1 MRRMGVSRTR
11 NPHIK
16 IMLTIQKFK
25 DMVVAAGADIRAG
38 EKYYSEL
45 DAASGGDGDH
55 GTAIVTAFNAMDK
68 VIDAACFKSYLKAL
82 SEALQNEACGSTST
96 LYGSWLQGMSDA
108 APDKATEL
116 DDAALAALFKGGL
129 EEIGF
134 TTKARVGDKTLMDAL
149 IPATDALVAA
159 AGQGAAAM
167 FKAGAEGAKNGS
179 EATRA
184 MRAKYGRAK
193 NLGERSIGPVDAGSA
208 SMACIF
214 AAFAKA
220 F

>member
-1 MRRMGVSRTR
+1 
-11 NPHIK
+11 
-16 IMLTIQKFK
+16 MLTLQKFK
-25 DMVVAAGADIRAG
+25 EMVVVAGVDIRVG
-38 EKYYSEL
+38 EKMFSEL

-68 VIDAACFKSYLKAL
+68 VASGVCFKSYLKAL
-82 SEALQNEACGSTST
+82 TDTLQNEACGSTST
-96 LYGSWLQGMSDA
+96 LYGAWLQGMSDA
-108 APDKATEL
+108 APEQVAEL
-116 DDAALAALFKGGL
+116 DAAGVAAMFKGGL
-129 EEIGF
+129 DEIEF

-159 AGQGAAAM
+159 AGDGIAAM
-167 FKAGAEGAKNGS
+167 FKAGAEGAKMGS

-193 NLGERSIGPVDAGSA
+193 NLGDRSIGPVDAGSA

>member
-1 MRRMGVSRTR
+1 MDRK
-11 NPHIK
+11 PHYL
-16 IMLTIQKFK
+16 IMLTLQKFK
-25 DMVVAAGADIRAG
+25 DMIVAAGVDIRAS
-38 EKYYSEL
+38 ENHFSEL

-68 VIDAACFKSYLKAL
+68 VTEAPCFKYYLKAL
-82 SEALQNEACGSTST
+82 TDTLQNEACGSTST
-96 LYGSWLQGMSDA
+96 LYGAWLQGMSDA
-108 APDKATEL
+108 TPEQVTEL
-116 DDAALAALFKGGL
+116 DAAGVATMFKGGL
-129 EEIGF
+129 DEIGF

-159 AGQGAAAM
+159 AGDGIVAM
-167 FKAGAEGAKNGS
+167 FKAGAEAAKHGS

>member
-1 MRRMGVSRTR
+1 
-11 NPHIK
+11 
-16 IMLTIQKFK
+16 MLTLQKFK
-25 DMVVAAGADIRAG
+25 EMMTAAGAEIRAN
-38 EKYYSEL
+38 EKLFSEL

-68 VIDAACFKSYLKAL
+68 VTEAMCFKRYLKAL

-96 LYGSWLQGMSDA
+96 LYGSWIQGMSDA
-108 APDKATEL
+108 APEQVTEL
-116 DDAALAALFKGGL
+116 DAAAVAALFKGGL

-149 IPATDALVAA
+149 IPATEALCAA
-159 AGQGAAAM
+159 AGSGVKAM
-167 FKAGAEGAKNGS
+167 FKAGAEAALKGS

-184 MRAKYGRAK
+184 MRAKFGRAK

-208 SMACIF
+208 SMATIF
-214 AAFAKA
+214 TSFAKA

>member
-1 MRRMGVSRTR
+1 M
-11 NPHIK
+11 
-16 IMLTIQKFK
+16 
-25 DMVVAAGADIRAG
+25 
-38 EKYYSEL
+38 
-45 DAASGGDGDH
+45 
-55 GTAIVTAFNAMDK
+55 
-68 VIDAACFKSYLKAL
+68 
-82 SEALQNEACGSTST
+82 
-96 LYGSWLQGMSDA
+96 QGMSDA
-108 APDKATEL
+108 SPETVAEL
-116 DDAALAALFKGGL
+116 DAAGVAAMFKGGL
-129 EEIGF
+129 DEIGF

-159 AGQGAAAM
+159 AGDGIAAM
-167 FKAGAEGAKNGS
+167 FKAGAEGAKKGS

>member
-1 MRRMGVSRTR
+1 
-11 NPHIK
+11 
-16 IMLTIQKFK
+16 MLKLEKFK
-25 DMVVAAGADIRAG
+25 QMVVAAGVDIRAG
-38 EKYYSEL
+38 EKRFSEL

-68 VIDAACFKSYLKAL
+68 VTDDVSFKSYLKAL
-82 SEALQNEACGSTST
+82 SDALQNEACGSTST
-96 LYGSWLQGMSDA
+96 LYGAWLQGMSEAAPEQAAELDA
-108 APDKATEL
+108 AAV
-116 DDAALAALFKGGL
+116 AVLFKGGL

-149 IPATDALVAA
+149 IPATEALVAA
-159 AGQGAAAM
+159 TGEGLAAM
-167 FKAGAEGAKNGS
+167 FTAGAEAAKKGS
-179 EATRA
+179 EATRE

-193 NLGERSIGPVDAGSA
+193 NLGDRSIGPVDAGSA